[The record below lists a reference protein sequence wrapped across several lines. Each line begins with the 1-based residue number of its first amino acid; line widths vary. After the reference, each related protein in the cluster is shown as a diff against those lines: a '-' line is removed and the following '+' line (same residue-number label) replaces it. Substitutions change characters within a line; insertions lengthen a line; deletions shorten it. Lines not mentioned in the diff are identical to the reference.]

1 MKHEPPVLRSTS
13 APGFTAME
21 LLTVLALGAVILGS
35 IVVGYGTLVR
45 MRTGVAALV
54 TVQLGAARTAAFAL
68 HGATGTSRNVVTA
81 PSYGMMAQ
89 AEELRET
96 FLSDTLGATA
106 VFCLPRAGVN
116 TYKPHTISYNPVQ
129 HGELDTPQKF
139 REHLYQILGRPAT
152 FPYRDY
158 RNPLN
163 TADTAPS
170 ENASIFVLGFSR
182 VENKLKVLALYD
194 IDVIRFTVS
203 TEPQGF
209 YVSVKR
215 YSDNPLGTTQPLA
228 FSGGYEI
235 FYPPSLPE
243 PDRLRPEQWASDGF
257 TPLFITFER
266 ATRLAWAEST
276 EIDRFKKAAERPFY
290 FIWWPDPGAR
300 NLSRSTSSLPSRDP
314 RHAYNHMGGST
325 SFMFTVPMFPT
336 L

>member
-1 MKHEPPVLRSTS
+1 MKQTQS
-13 APGFTAME
+13 ARLQTEPGFTAME

-35 IVVGYGTLVR
+35 IVVGYGTVVR
-45 MRTGVAALV
+45 MRTGVSALV
-54 TVQLGAARTAAFAL
+54 TVELGASRAAAFAYT
-68 HGATGTSRNVVTA
+68 GSSGTSRNVVTA

-89 AEELRET
+89 AEKLRET

-106 VFCLPRAGVN
+106 VFCLPRDGVN

-139 REHLYQILGRPAT
+139 REHLYQILGRPVT

-163 TADTAPS
+163 TSSSVPS
-170 ENASIFVLGFSR
+170 ENATIFVLGFSR

-194 IDVIRFTVS
+194 IDVVRYTGS

-209 YVSVKR
+209 YASVKR
-215 YSDNPLGTTQPLA
+215 YSDNPLGTTYSLA
-228 FSGGYEI
+228 FSGGYEV
-235 FYPPSLPE
+235 FYPPSLPS
-243 PDRLRPEQWASDGF
+243 PDRNRPEQWASDGF
-257 TPLFITFER
+257 TPLFVTFER
-266 ATRLAWAEST
+266 ATRLAWVEST
-276 EIDRFKKAAERPFY
+276 TIDRFKKAAERPFY

-300 NLSRSTSSLPSRDP
+300 HLARSTSTLPARDP
-314 RHAYNHMGGST
+314 RQAYNHMGGIT

>member
-1 MKHEPPVLRSTS
+1 MKFKRPAFRIS
-13 APGFTAME
+13 APGFTAVE

-54 TVQLGAARTAAFAL
+54 TVQLGAARMAAFAYP
-68 HGATGTSRNVVTA
+68 GVSGTSRNVVTA

-96 FLSDTLGATA
+96 FLADTLGATA
-106 VFCLPRAGVN
+106 VFCLPRSGVN

-139 REHLYQILGRPAT
+139 HDHLYEILGRPAT
-152 FPYRDY
+152 FPYRNY

-163 TADTAPS
+163 TVPTAPS

-194 IDVIRFTVS
+194 IDVVRYTGR
-203 TEPQGF
+203 TEPQGY

-215 YSDNPLGTTQPLA
+215 YSDNRLGPTYPLD
-228 FSGGYEI
+228 FSGGYEV
-235 FYPPSLPE
+235 FYPPSIPN
-243 PDRLRPEQWASDGF
+243 PDPSRPEQWASDGF

-266 ATRLAWAEST
+266 ATRLAWVEST
-276 EIDRFKKAAERPFY
+276 EIDRFKRAAERPFY

-300 NLSRSTSSLPSRDP
+300 NLARSTTTLPVRDP

>member
-1 MKHEPPVLRSTS
+1 MKQTQPARHQTE
-13 APGFTAME
+13 PGFTAME

-35 IVVGYGTLVR
+35 IVVGYGTIVR
-45 MRTGVAALV
+45 MRTGVSALV
-54 TVQLGAARTAAFAL
+54 SVELGAARAAAFAYT
-68 HGATGTSRNVVTA
+68 GFSGTSRNVVTA

-106 VFCLPRAGVN
+106 VFCLPRVGVN

-139 REHLYQILGRPAT
+139 REHLFQILGRPAT

-163 TADTAPS
+163 TSDTVPS
-170 ENASIFVLGFSR
+170 ENATIFVLGFSR

-194 IDVIRFTVS
+194 IDIVRYTGS
-203 TEPQGF
+203 NEPQGF
-209 YVSVKR
+209 YASVKR
-215 YSDNPLGTTQPLA
+215 YSDNRLGTSQPLA
-228 FSGGYEI
+228 FSGGYEV
-235 FYPPSLPE
+235 FYPPSIPT
-243 PDRLRPEQWASDGF
+243 PDRNRPEQWASDGF
-257 TPLFITFER
+257 TPLFVTFER
-266 ATRLAWAEST
+266 ATRLAWIEGT
-276 EIDRFKKAAERPFY
+276 TIDRFKRAAERPFY

-300 NLSRSTSSLPSRDP
+300 HLARSTSTLPSRDP
-314 RHAYNHMGGST
+314 RQAYNHMGGIT